1 MTDPTGSRRFIC
13 IEISGTIDNSTSIN
27 YEQLYAQAV
36 AALKNGERYW
46 FTSEEEFSTTRN
58 NEVFQQL
65 PVEEQLFLQHF
76 RAARPGE
83 ESLELSAIEILQY
96 LQSES
101 GIKLGNKRLTYFGRL
116 LQKNKI
122 PSRRTMKGTCYSVV
136 KVG

>member
-1 MTDPTGSRRFIC
+1 MQCLNTSLIRLAGV
-13 IEISGTIDNSTSIN
+13 DNR
-27 YEQLYAQAV
+27 L
-36 AALKNGERYW
+36 
-46 FTSEEEFSTTRN
+46 
-58 NEVFQQL
+58 
-65 PVEEQLFLQHF
+65 LQDI

>member
-1 MTDPTGSRRFIC
+1 MPLYRDLQQFRSVDRSDRKPAFYLYRDLP
-13 IEISGTIDNSTSIN
+13 GTIDNSTSID

-65 PVEEQLFLQHF
+65 PVEEQLFLQYF

-83 ESLELSAIEILQY
+83 ERVWNYPPLKFSSIC
-96 LQSES
+96 
-101 GIKLGNKRLTYFGRL
+101 K
-116 LQKNKI
+116 
-122 PSRRTMKGTCYSVV
+122 V
-136 KVG
+136 KVALSWAING